1 MPYVD
6 PEFVVPTIPED
17 EMYEGAEID
26 KNVLDGKYSAWKSL
40 WRGEYEK
47 LSTESSSTGYPCSL
61 GSHPRGKLLGHKHE
75 D

>member
-40 WRGEYEK
+40 WRGEAEY
-47 LSTESSSTGYPCSL
+47 
-61 GSHPRGKLLGHKHE
+61 
-75 D
+75 